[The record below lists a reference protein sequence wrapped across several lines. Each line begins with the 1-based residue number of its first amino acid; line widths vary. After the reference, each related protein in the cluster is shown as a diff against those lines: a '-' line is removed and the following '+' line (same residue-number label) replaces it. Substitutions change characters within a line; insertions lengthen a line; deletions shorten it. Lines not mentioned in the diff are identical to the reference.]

1 MTRGH
6 GSARRI
12 EVEDKHLKLRIVLM
26 VLAIIIAVTAFSYG
40 IHALLKRNSGWQS
53 VDAYPEGMDCSE
65 DFTLQYYFDAI
76 GASATVEYKAVS
88 AVYTTALEE
97 AYLLYYPEGGLA
109 EINSQPNE
117 EVEVDPALY
126 EALGMIQAAGNRS
139 LYLAPVYVE
148 YDHIFLHQ
156 NEDEA
161 ARYDPGQDDEIAA
174 YVSELAAFANDPDQ
188 INLELLG
195 ENRVRLNVADEY
207 LSYAKANEITEFL
220 DFGWMKNA
228 FITDYIADA
237 LIQNGYTSGYIASF
251 DGFTRNLDER
261 GESYSFNLFDRLDNA
276 VYCPAVMSYTAPM
289 NMVYLR
295 NYPLSNA
302 DRWHYFSFSN
312 GRIAS
317 VYVDSADGMTKSATD
332 NLVAYSEAASCAEI
346 LLDVAP
352 IYLTDVLDEAALEML
367 SEEQIHTIWFEGPV
381 LKSTQESLK
390 ITETEDARTMGYQL
404 S

>member
-40 IHALLKRNSGWQS
+40 IHALLRRNSGWQS
-53 VDAYPEGMDCSE
+53 VDAYPDGVDCSG
-65 DFTLQYYFDAI
+65 DFTLQYYFDAV

-97 AYLLYYPEGGLA
+97 AYQLYYPEGGLA
-109 EINSQPNE
+109 EINAHPNE
-117 EVEVDPALY
+117 DVEVAPALY
-126 EALGMIQAAGNRS
+126 RAIETIQAAGNRS
-139 LYLAPVYVE
+139 MYLAPVYVE
-148 YDHIFLHQ
+148 YDRIFLHQ

-174 YVSELAAFANDPDQ
+174 YVAELASFANDPTQ
-188 INLELLG
+188 IDLELLDG
-195 ENRVRLNVADEY
+195 NRVRLNVADDY
-207 LSYAKANEITEFL
+207 LAYAKENGITEYL

-228 FITDYIADA
+228 FITDYIADV
-237 LIQNGYTSGYIASF
+237 LIQSGYKTGYIASY
-251 DGFTRNLDER
+251 DGFTRNLDESQ
-261 GESYSFNLFDRLDNA
+261 SYSFNLFDRLDDA
-276 VYCPAVMSYTAPM
+276 VYCPAVMSYKGPM
-289 NMVYLR
+289 SIVYLR

-317 VYVDSADGMTKSATD
+317 VYVDPEDGMSKSSTD
-332 NLVAYSEAASCAEI
+332 NLVAYSAGASCAE
-346 LLDVAP
+346 LLLEIAP
-352 IYLTDVLDEAALEML
+352 IYLTNVLDEAALEML
-367 SEEQIHTIWFEGPV
+367 AEQQIYTVWFEGPV
-381 LKSTQESLK
+381 LKHTQESLQL
-390 ITETEDARTMGYQL
+390 TGTEDAKTMGYQF

>member
-40 IHALLKRNSGWQS
+40 IHALLRRNSGWQS
-53 VDAYPEGMDCSE
+53 VDAYPDGVDCSG
-65 DFTLQYYFDAI
+65 DFTLQYYFDAV

-97 AYLLYYPEGGLA
+97 AYQLYYPEGGLV
-109 EINSQPNE
+109 EINAHPNE
-117 EVEVDPALY
+117 EVEVAPALY
-126 EALGMIQAAGNRS
+126 RALEVIQAAGNRS

-148 YDHIFLHQ
+148 YDRIFLHQ

-174 YVSELAAFANDPDQ
+174 YVAELASFANDPTQ
-188 INLELLG
+188 IDLELLG
-195 ENRVRLNVADEY
+195 GNRVRLNVADDY
-207 LSYAKANEITEFL
+207 LAYAKENGITEYL

-237 LIQNGYTSGYIASF
+237 LIQSGYKTGYIASF
-251 DGFTRNLDER
+251 DGFTRNLDES
-261 GESYSFNLFDRLDNA
+261 GQSYSFNLFDRLDEA
-276 VYCPAVMSYTAPM
+276 VYCPAVMSYTGPM
-289 NMVYLR
+289 SIVYLR

-302 DRWHYFSFSN
+302 DRWHYFSFSS

-317 VYVDSADGMTKSATD
+317 VYVDPEDGMSKSATD
-332 NLVAYSEAASCAEI
+332 NLVAYSAGASCSEI
-346 LLDVAP
+346 LMKIAP

-367 SEEQIHTIWFEGPV
+367 AEQQIHTIWFEGPV
-381 LKSTQESLK
+381 LKHTQESLQL
-390 ITETEDARTMGYQL
+390 TGTEDAKTMGYQF